1 MTKTVFSFDDGRED
15 NIKVIQD
22 VFVKK
27 SIPATL
33 NITADYISN
42 ILRASERPCVN
53 KALSKEQLMQ
63 IANYKLIEIAGH
75 GKRHSNE
82 CMNLIDGVCE
92 LREWLP
98 NNKICG
104 IASPYS
110 QAKIQEL
117 IADKSKY
124 ISYNISYIRLGD
136 RITSFRFIKKVLRK
150 FNRMFFHI
158 PLIFEWVHEQTFV
171 DESDDFILYSVPI
184 LHSDTVAEITA
195 LIRRAVKKDKSL
207 ILMFHSVLHK
217 GDPEYNSNWSWDWD
231 KFETL
236 ITKVKDMQ
244 HQNLLEIVTMQK
256 LLEQS
261 M

>member
-1 MTKTVFSFDDGRED
+1 MTKIVFSFDDGRED

-22 VFVKK
+22 VFVKT
-27 SIPATL
+27 SIPATF
-33 NITADYISN
+33 NITTDYISD
-42 ILRASERPCVN
+42 ILLATERPCVN

-136 RITSFRFIKKVLRK
+136 RITSFRFIKKILRK
-150 FNRMFFHI
+150 LNRMFFHI
-158 PLIFEWVHEQTFV
+158 PFVFAWVHEQTFV
-171 DESDDFILYSVPI
+171 SESDDFVLYSVPI
-184 LHSDTVAEITA
+184 LHSDTVAEVTA
-195 LIRRAVKKDKSL
+195 LLRRAIKNDKNL

-217 GDPEYNSNWSWDWD
+217 GEPEYNSNWSWDWD
-231 KFETL
+231 KFQML
-236 ITKVKDMQ
+236 IAEVNDMQ
-244 HQNLLEIVTMQK
+244 QKK
-256 LLEQS
+256 LLKVVTTQDLMS
-261 M
+261 GN